1 MNKKLD
7 PYQVILN
14 KDQQSPALILS
25 MLHLDRGIFLTSGSD
40 MKINFWKPGKSQSN
54 NYLGQIEEEN
64 SVAANFC
71 VFGKNTVKKQ
81 AD

>member
-1 MNKKLD
+1 
-7 PYQVILN
+7 
-14 KDQQSPALILS
+14 
-25 MLHLDRGIFLTSGSD
+25 

-71 VFGKNTVKKQ
+71 IFGKNTVKK
-81 AD
+81 